1 MKLRHINFLFRLMSL
16 FNIPNILTAFNLIC
30 GIFSIILSLSGR
42 VDLAVYPVF
51 GSLFFDYLDGFAA
64 RLLKQQGEIGKQ
76 LDSLADVI
84 SFGLVPGI
92 WMLVILPSVLA
103 TDIISFN
110 PYEVYYYFTMW
121 LSAVMNGETSN
132 YLPFIALLIP
142 VFSMFRLAKFNI
154 DERQTTSFIGL
165 PTPANTLFFSLFPLL
180 LFTVEKNAVALS
192 FIQFFFQP
200 AVIVICIL
208 VFSFLLIAELP
219 LFSLKF
225 KQLSFRGNEVRYLFL
240 LAVLISIVVLKFL
253 AIPIIIVLYLVFSVI
268 ENKFVKN

>member
-1 MKLRHINFLFRLMSL
+1 MYL

-51 GSLFFDYLDGFAA
+51 GSLFFDYLDGFTA

-103 TDIISFN
+103 TDMISFN
-110 PYEVYYYFTMW
+110 SYEVYYYFTMW
-121 LSAVMNGETSN
+121 LAAVMNGETLN
-132 YLPFIALLIP
+132 YLPFVALLIP
-142 VFSMFRLAKFNI
+142 VLSMFRLAKFNI

-200 AVIVICIL
+200 VVIVACIL
-208 VFSFLLIAELP
+208 IFSFLLIAELS

-225 KQLSFRGNEVRYLFL
+225 KQFSFKGNEVRYLFL
-240 LAVLISIVVLKFL
+240 LMVLIAVVLLKFL

-268 ENKFVKN
+268 DNKFVKN